1 MSKLPESSSL
11 GQEELLL
18 GFLQNI
24 EKDREDRGMV
34 KFNLSHLKSMSGVEK
49 NIQTVITSFE
59 TLVSSSDSEAQLFA
73 LKNSDIYVFFKNSI
87 YDQVKETEEEVIE
100 LLVNGLQSPEKES
113 TEKGFSTW
121 FDVEKEFSLILKGV
135 QELTSNNKHP
145 KKTGIRK
152 DARSALKAKQKLGY
166 PLTPRVL
173 AKVET
178 ALARADLSS
187 LVRRQ
192 IVCRIDTQMVPENL
206 FSELFISIQD
216 LRETILP
223 DVNLAS
229 NRWLF
234 QHLTTT
240 FDKRM
245 LAMLGKADVISYSG
259 DLSFNINVSTV
270 LSPEFKNFD
279 EKISGERRSSLI
291 IELQKE
297 DIFSDLEAY
306 VSARDFAQV
315 KGYKVCIDGLT
326 LEAFSIIDR
335 ERLGADLTKLVW
347 NSSLNDSSEELRE
360 KTRSIVKLGGG
371 ERTIM
376 CRCDNAE
383 AIEMGHS
390 LGIELFQG
398 RHVDALIIENER
410 RVELEKLKKVAENE
424 EEKDDKQESGTR
436 GKQAASNPVKK

>member
-1 MSKLPESSSL
+1 M
-11 GQEELLL
+11 
-18 GFLQNI
+18 
-24 EKDREDRGMV
+24 
-34 KFNLSHLKSMSGVEK
+34 
-49 NIQTVITSFE
+49 
-59 TLVSSSDSEAQLFA
+59 
-73 LKNSDIYVFFKNSI
+73 
-87 YDQVKETEEEVIE
+87 
-100 LLVNGLQSPEKES
+100 
-113 TEKGFSTW
+113 
-121 FDVEKEFSLILKGV
+121 
-135 QELTSNNKHP
+135 
-145 KKTGIRK
+145 
-152 DARSALKAKQKLGY
+152 GY

-259 DLSFNINVSTV
+259 DLTFNINVSTV